1 MNSRSRLSSFGRVPV
16 GHLLRVAC
24 IAAALQAAA
33 CSSVGG
39 PSNAGNSGGTTGSS
53 GSAGSAGSTG
63 SGGDDLGGVAASSGG
78 DDFGSLTTGA
88 GSGNSSSG
96 SGAPSSED
104 ACDGL
109 DNDGNGIVDDV
120 DVAGDGVCDCLR
132 IATLGEP
139 GQWGDGD
146 VFESW
151 LNERSINGA
160 FGLSGAE
167 LTAEELAK
175 HQVIVIQ
182 DVSDIGRTY
191 SEAEVEAL
199 RDWISKGGGLMTLIG
214 YGQTRER
221 ENVNTLLAP
230 LGVSYDAAQILPRRG
245 GATVPITEWSGE
257 HPVLDGIE
265 AVGVDTGYPVVGEG
279 TTLATGD
286 GHDVLKALE
295 VGDGRVLVWGDEWI
309 TYNSEW
315 VDHPEYQVERFWLNA
330 IKWMTPAN
338 ECQVAIPPQVN

>member
-24 IAAALQAAA
+24 IGAALQAAA
-33 CSSVGG
+33 CSSDDG
-39 PSNAGNSGGTTGSS
+39 PSSAGDSGGRTGSS
-53 GSAGSAGSTG
+53 GSAGSAGSAG

-78 DDFGSLTTGA
+78 DDFGGLAAGT
-88 GSGNSSSG
+88 GSGSSSSG
-96 SGAPSSED
+96 SGTPSNED
-104 ACDGL
+104 TCDGL

-120 DVAGDGVCDCLR
+120 DVGRDGICDCLR
-132 IATLGEP
+132 IATLGKP
-139 GQWGDGD
+139 GRWGDGD

-151 LNERSINGA
+151 LNQRSTNGA
-160 FGLSGAE
+160 VGLNDAE

-191 SEAEVEAL
+191 SDAEVEAL
-199 RDWISKGGGLMTLIG
+199 RDWLSKGGGLMTLIG
-214 YGQTRER
+214 YGQTEER

-230 LGVSYDAAQILPRRG
+230 LGVSYGEKQILPRRG
-245 GATVPITEWSGE
+245 GSTIAITEWSGG

-279 TTLATGD
+279 ATLATG
-286 GHDVLKALE
+286 GGYDVLKALE
-295 VGDGRVLVWGDEWI
+295 VGNGRVLVWADEWI

-315 VDHPEYQVERFWLNA
+315 VDHPDYQVERFWLNT
-330 IKWMTPAN
+330 IKWLTPAN